1 MTLAKENHLQLN
13 LGERDG
19 ISLTLFLNMIFY
31 MGNFIGNEC
40 DFINEKPWTERSEK
54 SGSPNTLRNAS
65 ILNRKRDILPIKRTR
80 LESRYT
86 TSRRV
91 LQLDYIRKL
100 KCSPTL
106 VDEVP
111 NKKSSENQNSFQSS
125 KKKLNDIFFC
135 SNQCICR
142 FTFFSNQV
150 MWLNTS

>member
-1 MTLAKENHLQLN
+1 MMTLAKENHLQLN

-19 ISLTLFLNMIFY
+19 ISLTLFLNMIFN

-106 VDEVP
+106 VDKEP
-111 NKKSSENQNSFQSS
+111 NKKALKTKIVFKALKRN
-125 KKKLNDIFFC
+125 
-135 SNQCICR
+135 
-142 FTFFSNQV
+142 
-150 MWLNTS
+150 